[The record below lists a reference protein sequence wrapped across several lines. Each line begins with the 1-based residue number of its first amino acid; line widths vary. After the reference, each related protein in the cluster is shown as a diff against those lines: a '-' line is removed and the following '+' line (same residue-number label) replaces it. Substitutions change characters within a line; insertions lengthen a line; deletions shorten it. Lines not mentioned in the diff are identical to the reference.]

1 VPTHAIAPEVRPRG
15 QPAGTHA
22 TLFDAAARGPNDG
35 EDLAA
40 GATNYAPAPI
50 NGCFDDLKF
59 GRNAVY
65 HKVRLPRG
73 RTSILR
79 DGRFSA
85 AAAFRTIENQ
95 GNSGRGRHS
104 GSMGWRP
111 DLAAVLFLFTVS
123 YVCAWMRVRFTPRI
137 R

>member
-1 VPTHAIAPEVRPRG
+1 VPTHAVAPESGRVGNALVRH
-15 QPAGTHA
+15 T

-65 HKVRLPRG
+65 HKVRLPRAW
-73 RTSILR
+73 TSILR

-123 YVCAWMRVRFTPRI
+123 YVCAWRRVRFTPRI